1 MSVTIDVT
9 NSAVCTNPAH
19 WQRRISSV
27 GNHNSV
33 DVSTR
38 SFFPPYLR
46 ISIHELHGT
55 KSSGLALL

>member
-1 MSVTIDVT
+1 MSVIIDVT

-19 WQRRISSV
+19 CQRRISSV
-27 GNHNSV
+27 GNHKSV

-46 ISIHELHGT
+46 ISIHELRGT
-55 KSSGLALL
+55 KAAD